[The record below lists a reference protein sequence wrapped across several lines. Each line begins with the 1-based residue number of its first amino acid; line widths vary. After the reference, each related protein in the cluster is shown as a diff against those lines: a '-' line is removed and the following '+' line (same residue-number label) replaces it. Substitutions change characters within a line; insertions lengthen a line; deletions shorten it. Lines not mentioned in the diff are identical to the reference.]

1 MNTYSENLQKT
12 VSSTLGGL
20 YAEEQKIQSDQRS
33 AEYNLY
39 YAQGALISCGD
50 HKAHTHDQL
59 AQARAVNEQ
68 AVLCDNIVVNLADTA
83 TQQQSNTTTAISNVA
98 TAAANIKA
106 ASNSISKIAANVGSA
121 LNIALAS
128 CYNTDIY
135 KKTQQANHF
144 ISETANEAEY
154 TSKLAMEASSK
165 SSELMS
171 SDVVANVTTSKNAL
185 EALLTELN
193 DEVAKLTTQYESD
206 QLTEN
211 DDKKAE
217 RKAEGV
223 LKDAKSELLGVDDSI
238 ITANTNLNLDLTCTL
253 TPQSGSIEVA
263 STEYLG
269 PFYRH
274 PANLP
279 IIPSATNQQFVFF
292 AKASTQSSITLE
304 QIETLFGEYY
314 KAPASG
320 GSNQETPAQET
331 PANRFYL
338 MAPSDDQHYQSITKH
353 YAGSNNSNLVDIDGH
368 AIALG
373 QQYIAYVYVELS
385 LEYQRYIGVYDN
397 VISSPSAS
405 FTPALN
411 VPSVSQIQVDTNSIT
426 VTLDQPSCHDEGEV
440 HLDCRVMLLP
450 EDKPDESGL
459 LNCSDYDTVPFY
471 FNTAIAQ
478 QVSSANYIKGTVN
491 NNSVTADITS
501 DTTDNFGDPLDK
513 SGETTYY
520 VAVLCLPADAAD
532 QTSYIPHLTLDG
544 TTYPSGTQHTVSP
557 PVSSASAKSSSTKSS
572 SAKKTASKKASGD
585 NESAETD
592 QE

>member
-1 MNTYSENLQKT
+1 LIKKKDKVKGMNTYSENLQKT
-12 VSSTLGGL
+12 VSSTLDGL

-39 YAQGALISCGD
+39 YAQGALISSGD
-50 HKAHTHDQL
+50 HKAHTHEQL
-59 AQARAVNEQ
+59 IGARMVNEQ
-68 AVLCDNIVVNLADTA
+68 AVLCDNIVVNLAETA
-83 TQQQSNTTTAISNVA
+83 SEQQSNTTTAISNVA

-154 TSKLAMEASSK
+154 TSQLAMEASSK

-185 EALLTELN
+185 EALLTELT
-193 DEVAKLTTQYESD
+193 DAVGKLTTQYEGD

-211 DDKKAE
+211 NDKKAE

-223 LKDAKSELLGVDDSI
+223 LKDAKSELLGVEGSI
-238 ITANTNLNLDLTCTL
+238 TTANTKLNLELACTL
-253 TPQSGSIEVA
+253 TPEDGAIEV
-263 STEYLG
+263 SSSEYLA
-269 PFYRH
+269 PFNPT

-279 IIPSATNQQFVFF
+279 TIPLATSQQFVFF

-314 KAPASG
+314 TAEGNSH
-320 GSNQETPAQET
+320 STT

-338 MAPSDDQHYQSITKH
+338 MATSNGQQHQSITKH

-373 QQYIAYVYVELS
+373 QQYIAYVYVVLN
-385 LEYQRYIGVYDN
+385 LDYQRYIGVYDN

-405 FTPALN
+405 FTPTLN
-411 VPSVSQIQVDTNSIT
+411 LPSVSQIHVDADSIE
-426 VTLDQPSCHDEGEV
+426 VTFNQPSCQGEGEV

-450 EDKPDESGL
+450 ENKPDESGL
-459 LNCSDYDTVPFY
+459 LNCSDYDIVPFY

-478 QVSSANYIKGTVN
+478 QVSSANYITGNLSGSSVTVN
-491 NNSVTADITS
+491 ITS
-501 DTTDNFGDPLDK
+501 DTTDNFGDPLDD
-513 SGETTYY
+513 SGDTTYY

-532 QTSYIPHLTLDG
+532 QTSYLPSLTLNG
-544 TTYPSGTQHTVSP
+544 TTYPSGPQRTVSP
-557 PVSSASAKSSSTKSS
+557 PVRSASAKSG

-585 NESAETD
+585 NESTETD

>member
-50 HKAHTHDQL
+50 HKAHTHEQL
-59 AQARAVNEQ
+59 TAARMVNEQ
-68 AVLCDNIVVNLADTA
+68 AVLCDNIVINLAETA
-83 TQQQSNTTTAISNVA
+83 TEQQSNTTTAISNVA

-154 TSKLAMEASSK
+154 TSQLAMEASSK

-223 LKDAKSELLGVDDSI
+223 LKDAKSELLGVEDSI
-238 ITANTNLNLDLTCTL
+238 ATANNKLNLELTCTL
-253 TPQSGSIEVA
+253 TPEDGAIEVSSA
-263 STEYLG
+263 EYLA
-269 PFYRH
+269 PFNPN

-279 IIPSATNQQFVFF
+279 AIPSATSQQFVFF

-314 KAPASG
+314 RAG
-320 GSNQETPAQET
+320 GNADQTT

-338 MAPSDDQHYQSITKH
+338 MATSDGQQHLSITEH

-368 AIALG
+368 PIALG
-373 QQYIAYVYVELS
+373 QQYIAYVYVVLN
-385 LEYQRYIGVYDN
+385 LDYQRYIGVYNN

-405 FTPALN
+405 FSPTLN
-411 VPSVSQIQVDTNSIT
+411 LPSVSHVHVDTDSIE
-426 VTLDQPSCHDEGEV
+426 VTLNQPSCHDAGEV

-450 EDKPDESGL
+450 ENKPDESGL
-459 LNCSDYDTVPFY
+459 LNCPGYGAVPFY

-478 QVSSANYIKGTVN
+478 QVSSANYIKGDVN
-491 NNSVTADITS
+491 GSTVTADITS

-544 TTYPSGTQHTVSP
+544 TTYPSGTHHTVSP
-557 PVSSASAKSSSTKSS
+557 PVSSALAKSSSTKSS